1 MNNRVFS
8 IDLQKVDVL
17 HCSLGGSRL
26 KVSLGDSKLKVS
38 LSRKVVEIDVQPNL
52 ALLLAQ
58 SHSIVVVLLHS

>member
-1 MNNRVFS
+1 MNNQVLS
-8 IDLQKVDVL
+8 IDLEKVDDL
-17 HCSLGGSRL
+17 DCSLGGSRL

-38 LSRKVVEIDVQPNL
+38 LGRKMVEIDVQPNL